1 VVASSSIGGWGGAG
15 HAELLALAPAAA
27 AGGGEQRLGP
37 VPVRRGAGSSGH
49 RRAGRQGSSGRRW
62 QRHEGDSGVREDV
75 KGMTPEVARG
85 FAATSDVWALGCTA
99 HELPTGWG
107 RGGGRRGRPKGRLG
121 GRPPPGGKVEPP
133 GGS

>member
-1 VVASSSIGGWGGAG
+1 MESCTRGERGRADLSSL
-15 HAELLALAPAAA
+15 E
-27 AGGGEQRLGP
+27 RLIFETDC
-37 VPVRRGAGSSGH
+37 VLREERTEVSRR
-49 RRAGRQGSSGRRW
+49 RRAVADQRERAGPTNE
-62 QRHEGDSGVREDV
+62 RHEGDSGVREDV